1 MGIVSFGWIEMA
13 RKSKWKFLFLVI
25 AAFILILFL
34 TVRTPTTHRSIPK
47 PRGPSD
53 ACPLRISGES
63 ITPLDDTK
71 HLLVSA
77 YMDQRVKGFDVRII
91 GMFKRDSIQPLYC
104 LFCCAGLLS
113 TTTPATISQHSDN
126 FGFPFVTTDV
136 MCPIPENCDATHVS
150 LLTKPDTMGVFNR
163 PWLPVRNK
171 KAKEENKLPFDFTV
185 CVSNLFGDYNNVL
198 QYAQTLEMY
207 R

>member
-1 MGIVSFGWIEMA
+1 MDKL
-13 RKSKWKFLFLVI
+13 RRKFLLL
-25 AAFILILFL
+25 FITSLIFFIFL
-34 TVRTPTTHRSIPK
+34 TVRTSTTYRSITK
-47 PRGPSD
+47 PRGPSG
-53 ACPLRISGES
+53 ACPLRISEES

-77 YMDQRVKGFDVRII
+77 YMDQRVKGFDIRII

-150 LLTKPDTMGVFNR
+150 LLTKPDTVGVFNR